1 MPVDD
6 RDRERLGTAPR
17 VLDVGCGP
25 SKLAGAVGMDKLGLP
40 GVDVVHDIE
49 DLPWPLDD
57 DAFDEVRCIHVLE
70 HVADISGVMDE
81 LHRITRRGGR
91 VRIVV
96 PYFARYSA
104 FKDPTHR
111 RFCTYES
118 FNYFVEGEKERS
130 RHYSHNAFRYVSRDL
145 NFRRGISGRLGAW
158 IFRRSRRAY
167 ERRWAHR
174 YPARTLEVVLEPD
187 K

>member
-1 MPVDD
+1 VQSDD
-6 RDRERLGTAPR
+6 RDREQTGAGRR
-17 VLDVGCGP
+17 VLDVGCGS
-25 SKLAGAVGMDKLGLP
+25 SKRAGATGMDKLDLP
-40 GVDVVHDIE
+40 GVDVVHDME
-49 DLPWPLDD
+49 DLPWPIEDD
-57 DAFDEVRCIHVLE
+57 SFDEVQCIHVLE

-81 LHRITRRGGR
+81 LYRITRPRGR
-91 VRIVV
+91 VRIIV

-118 FNYFVEGEKERS
+118 FNYFVESEKERS
-130 RHYSHNAFRYVSRDL
+130 RHYSRNAFRYVSRDL
-145 NFRRGISGRLGAW
+145 HFRGGFSGRLGAW

>member
-1 MPVDD
+1 MEGA
-6 RDRERLGTAPR
+6 RR
-17 VLDVGCGP
+17 VLDVGCG
-25 SKLAGAVGMDKLGLP
+25 SNKRRGAVGMDKLDLP
-40 GVDVVHDIE
+40 GVDVVHDVE
-49 DLPWPLDD
+49 QLPWPLEDD
-57 DAFDEVRCIHVLE
+57 SFDEIHCLHVLE

-81 LHRITRRGGR
+81 LHRVTRAGGR
-91 VRIVV
+91 VSIVV

-118 FNYFVEGEKERS
+118 FNYFVDGEKERS
-130 RHYSHNAFRYVSRDL
+130 RRYSRHGFRYVERRLRFRDGL
-145 NFRRGISGRLGAW
+145 SGRIGAL
-158 IFRRSRRAY
+158 IARVSRRRY

-174 YPARTLEVVLEPD
+174 FPARTLEVVLEPV